1 MAEHTHS
8 EETERNGGRGVGSVE
23 PWYAG
28 ALWVGCLGWQQALWV
43 ACWAMNGPLH
53 TGTHW
58 QSIALHHFIK
68 LLVYL
73 FVLLLSAR
81 CEREGFLRVRAFRI
95 PVLFLVQSLRL
106 GPDRIGKKR
115 QRERGN
121 EVRMSRERG
130 ILTPY
135 RLKRISS
142 SSFFLNLSSCRGLWS
157 IESSPSGS
165 GLLQPL
171 KPFFRNVLNSS
182 KQDREGKTWRDID
195 QSIQ

>member
-115 QRERGN
+115 QREREGMRL
-121 EVRMSRERG
+121 ECQEKEEYSRHIAWRG
-130 ILTPY
+130 YPVP
-135 RLKRISS
+135 R
-142 SSFFLNLSSCRGLWS
+142 SFWTCHLVG
-157 IESSPSGS
+157 GS
-165 GLLQPL
+165 GQLSHHRLA
-171 KPFFRNVLNSS
+171 
-182 KQDREGKTWRDID
+182 RDCCNR
-195 QSIQ
+195 